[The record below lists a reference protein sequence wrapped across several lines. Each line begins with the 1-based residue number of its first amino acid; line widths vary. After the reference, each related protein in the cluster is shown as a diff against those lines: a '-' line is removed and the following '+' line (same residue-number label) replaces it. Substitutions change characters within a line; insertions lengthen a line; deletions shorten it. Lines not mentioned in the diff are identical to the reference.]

1 MGLPAL
7 YYSGRDNPPHPE
19 IWINYFL
26 RMVLLYSDKVRELSD
41 ASNADEISGSLS
53 YLKPREK
60 ELLLYL
66 LKQYPREFTPIEVS
80 REIGVT
86 NKTVINRL
94 AALVKNGFVEPIM
107 VHERIRSYQLSD
119 FAKQN
124 EKKIVQQI

>member
-1 MGLPAL
+1 MEKKPLK
-7 YYSGRDNPPHPE
+7 SHPVKFVQMMSSSAHTYGNAVAF
-19 IWINYFL
+19 IQ
-26 RMVLLYSDKVRELSD
+26 KREMFSS
-41 ASNADEISGSLS
+41 APKEVFAII
-53 YLKPREK
+53 KPREK
-60 ELLLYL
+60 ELLLFL